1 MKHLFLKICILI
13 VFQNMAM
20 GQEIA
25 DLMKELYV
33 KEPSLKTCECGELK
47 EDIKQKALEY
57 VNAVRALHELEKVT
71 YNHEKQKESQCA
83 AFSIIANKK
92 MTHYISSNARC
103 YTPEAAYGAIN
114 SNLSWSGL
122 YHPAY
127 AFVLFHIQGWMNEIG
142 SNSVGHRRWILDPFM
157 KKIAFGVAADYQSR
171 SAGASLYVID
181 IEEISE
187 KLKNQNLQFI
197 AYPYKKYP
205 AHLFP
210 KDAYLSFS
218 VIADKTSRFD
228 DNREV
233 DFSNTIISVLHQ
245 NEKHIVSDV
254 SYDNEGAGVANS
266 IQWKVEG
273 LEEGKAYTVKI
284 QNVKV
289 KNETKNY
296 QYQFTIDPN
305 MRIKL

>member
-57 VNAVRALHELEKVT
+57 VNAVRALHGLEKVT
-71 YNHEKQKESQCA
+71 YNHEKQKETQCA
-83 AFSIIANKK
+83 AFSIVANKN
-92 MTHYISSNARC
+92 MTHYITPKARC
-103 YTPEAAYGAIN
+103 YTIDAANGAMN
-114 SNLSWSGL
+114 SNLFWSSL
-122 YHPAY
+122 YYPAH
-127 AFVLFHIQGWMNEIG
+127 AFVLFLIEGWMDEKG

-171 SAGASLYVID
+171 SAGASLYVVD
-181 IEEISE
+181 RGRKSE

-233 DFSNTIISVLHQ
+233 DFSNAIISVLHQ
-245 NEKHIVSDV
+245 NEKYIVSDV